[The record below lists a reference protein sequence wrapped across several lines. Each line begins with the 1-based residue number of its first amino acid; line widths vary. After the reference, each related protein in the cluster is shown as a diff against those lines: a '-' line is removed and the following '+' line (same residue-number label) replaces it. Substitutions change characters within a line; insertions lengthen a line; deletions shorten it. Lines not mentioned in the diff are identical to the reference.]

1 MYIFI
6 KHNYNNIIIL
16 NRYHN
21 YRIHIYIIN
30 TKKKEEEERRR
41 NGGGE
46 STIFNYTVHIVVF
59 IINTT
64 V

>member
-41 NGGGE
+41 KKKE
-46 STIFNYTVHIVVF
+46 EMK
-59 IINTT
+59 
-64 V
+64 